1 MAGEAGSS
9 TPPSKALEQTHGLRD
24 YYRVLAANR
33 QFRFLWCAEMIDNI
47 GSWLVRGLGLD
58 ERPDR
63 GLATD
68 GLMLCMTAPF
78 GCRLAALVLRLLN
91 LLHAPPRKPLPHSR
105 TWPPW
110 SWWSSLAAAV
120 GWPSRVWSSSASCPP
135 SSSHPSA
142 AWWPTGARACPHRL
156 LCGSVT
162 GLGTRIP
169 EAAKQILP
177 ACCPQATHACQPALC
192 LPLNRFPLTP
202 GIAGSTVWVC
212 WWWRPSWMPLW
223 CAAWRRCPRCRQ
235 ARWRCC
241 TCCWPCSSQQPP
253 FTSQVRRDGCWPAV
267 CSTLAASACAL
278 CQVGPCQ
285 CSASQPAQCPLLPV
299 LPPALLRRKLSRS
312 SPRPTPPAARK
323 ALVPVLVPADQLH
336 LATTIDR
343 CDGQSVTPAGSAGD
357 AACCL
362 EPHPSHARAAVC
374 TAAGCTAHDP
384 PHLPPH
390 PCTALPGASPA
401 QSAHLWV
408 VWWPPAWASQ
418 PASWW

>member
-1 MAGEAGSS
+1 MAGEAGSGGGAPPGGS
-9 TPPSKALEQTHGLRD
+9 PTPPSKALEQTHGLRD

-47 GSWLVRGLGLD
+47 GSWLVRGLD

-68 GLMLCMTAPF
+68 GLILCITAPF

-120 GWPSRVWSSSASCPP
+120 GWPSLVWSSSASCPP

-192 LPLNRFPLTP
+192 LPLNRFPDPWHCRVNRVGVLVVAAVMDAIVVCGLAAVPLVQAGQVVVLYVLLALQFSAAAFYEP
-202 GIAGSTVWVC
+202 GEAGWLLACGVQHPGSECMCTVPGWTV
-212 WWWRPSWMPLW
+212 PVLSFT
-223 CAAWRRCPRCRQ
+223 
-235 ARWRCC
+235 AR
-241 TCCWPCSSQQPP
+241 
-253 FTSQVRRDGCWPAV
+253 AV
-267 CSTLAASACAL
+267 PLAASPSTRLA
-278 CQVGPCQ
+278 
-285 CSASQPAQCPLLPV
+285 ASQAEPLISPAHPT
-299 LPPALLRRKLSRS
+299 RS
-312 SPRPTPPAARK
+312 PQGAGAGAGACRPAA
-323 ALVPVLVPADQLH
+323 L
-336 LATTIDR
+336 
-343 CDGQSVTPAGSAGD
+343 GD
-357 AACCL
+357 
-362 EPHPSHARAAVC
+362 HH
-374 TAAGCTAHDP
+374 
-384 PHLPPH
+384 
-390 PCTALPGASPA
+390 
-401 QSAHLWV
+401 
-408 VWWPPAWASQ
+408 
-418 PASWW
+418 